1 MRNLIGEAKK
11 VSKDWLLAIKTFFAG
26 LMALAFVV
34 CAVAG
39 SALIGTIVMLVGV
52 ACVFAKLTWLLFVVL
67 AVLAGIGLL
76 LGVIV
81 I

>member
-1 MRNLIGEAKK
+1 MKNLIGEAKK
-11 VSKDWLLAIKTFFAG
+11 VSKMWLSDIKTFFVG
-26 LMALAFVV
+26 LFAMAFVV

-52 ACVFAKLTWLLFVVL
+52 ACVFAKVTWLLFVVL